1 MVFYVHR
8 NRKITA
14 KVRGNGKVRGTKK
27 KENTQFCRMKRDN
40 EKKTG
45 GNCEGERDRTIE
57 I

>member
-1 MVFYVHR
+1 MVFYAHR